1 MLDRFRKSL
10 GITEARAKE
19 LEASVNNMSDDE
31 KEYQEEL
38 KACLEDGTISDR
50 ERRLLN
56 RIRKSLGIT
65 EERAKEIEDRLLS

>member
-1 MLDRFRKSL
+1 MLDRLRKSL

-19 LEASVNNMSDDE
+19 LEASVNSMSDEE

-50 ERRLLN
+50 ERRLLD
-56 RIRKSLGIT
+56 RLRKSLGIS
-65 EERAKEIEDRLLS
+65 EERAMAIENRLI